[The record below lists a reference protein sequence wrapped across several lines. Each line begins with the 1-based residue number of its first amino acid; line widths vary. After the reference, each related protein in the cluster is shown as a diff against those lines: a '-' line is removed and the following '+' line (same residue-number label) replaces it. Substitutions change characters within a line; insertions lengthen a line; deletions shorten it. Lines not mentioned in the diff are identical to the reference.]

1 MSNVNELK
9 NKNVFFSDFLQKIDN
24 NNFVKE
30 IIDGLSSKQKYIP
43 SKFFYDTRGAG
54 LFDEITKLDEYYPTR
69 TEKSILKNIA
79 PQIAGNLTDKDIV
92 ELGNGDGS
100 KMLILLKVVPKDT
113 LKTILYLPIDY
124 SQAYIEKTTDI
135 FTNDFPYL
143 KIHGIIADFLSQI
156 DMIPRRS
163 TRLLCFFGSTLGNL
177 SSEQAEKFIISIR
190 ACMKK
195 GDEFLL
201 GIDMVKDKVVLER
214 AYNDSKQVTSEFN
227 KNILRVAN
235 KIAGTNFNINDFEH
249 LAFFNKDESRIEMHL
264 KANKELKITSPHFSG
279 NIIINKG
286 ETIHTENSH
295 KYTTEYIKNL
305 AESCNFTV
313 LDVYTDENKW
323 FSVVHFAV

>member
-1 MSNVNELK
+1 MK
-9 NKNVFFSDFLQKIDN
+9 NKKVIFSNFLQKIDN
-24 NNFVKE
+24 NDFVKE

-43 SKFFYDTRGAG
+43 SKFFYDKKGSG

-79 PQIAGNLTDKDIV
+79 PQIAGNLINKDIV

-100 KMLILLKVVPKDT
+100 KMHILLSAAREDV
-113 LKTILYLPIDY
+113 LKSILYLPVDY
-124 SQAYIEKTTDI
+124 SQAYIKKTTGV
-135 FTNDFPYL
+135 FENDFPEI
-143 KIHGIIADFLSQI
+143 KIHGIVADFLSQI

-163 TRLLCFFGSTLGNL
+163 TRLYCFFGSTLGNFT
-177 SSEQAEKFIISIR
+177 SEQAEKFIKNIR
-190 ACMKK
+190 ACMQK

-201 GIDMVKDKVVLER
+201 GIDMVKDKSILER
-214 AYNDSKQVTSEFN
+214 TYNDSQQVTSEFN

-235 KIAGTNFNINDFEH
+235 KIAETNFNINDFEH
-249 LAFFNKDESRIEMHL
+249 LAYFNEAESRIEMHL
-264 KANKELKITSPHFSG
+264 KANKELKITSPHISG

-295 KYTTEYIKNL
+295 KYSTGYIKNL
-305 AESCNFTV
+305 AESCNFKI
-313 LDVYTDENKW
+313 LDVYTDEKKW